1 LAYIF
6 HKSKLFKNTLHL
18 FGKFNILKLEYGI
31 VLFMKAMCFDGK
43 NMNYDE
49 NFPDP
54 KLDEVLVRVNLAGIC
69 GTDLEILD
77 GYMAYN
83 GILGHEFV
91 GIVEK
96 SENPKLVGKRVVGE
110 INAGCGK
117 CNYCEKGLD
126 RHCPNRTVLG
136 ILKRDGAFA
145 EFLSLPEKNLHLI
158 PDSITDEQAVFVEP
172 LAAAFEIKEQVML
185 QSQWSVA
192 VVGDGRLAQL
202 IIQVLK
208 LTCPNITCFGRHKSK
223 LESLINTGVK
233 IKIGIESSDEQSFD
247 LVVEATGSNSGF
259 ADTMKLIKPRGTVIL
274 KSTIA
279 SRENLDLTPAV
290 VNEITLV
297 GSRCGLFK
305 PAIDALSTGIVS
317 VDSMV
322 DSTFPLEKFS
332 EAIKH
337 AKKPD
342 TLKVFLKP

>member
-1 LAYIF
+1 
-6 HKSKLFKNTLHL
+6 
-18 FGKFNILKLEYGI
+18 
-31 VLFMKAMCFDGK
+31 MKATSFDGK
-43 NMNYDE
+43 QMTYNENYR
-49 NFPDP
+49 DP
-54 KLDEVLVRVNLAGIC
+54 KPGESLVRVSLAGIC

-83 GILGHEFV
+83 GVLGHEFV
-91 GIVEK
+91 GVVEK
-96 SENPKLVGKRVVGE
+96 SQNPDLIGKRVVGE
-110 INAGCGK
+110 INAGCNK
-117 CNYCEKGLD
+117 CDSCKKGMQ

-145 EFLSLPEKNLHLI
+145 EFLSLPEENLHVI
-158 PDSITDEQAVFVEP
+158 PDSVTDEQAVFVEP
-172 LAAAFEIKEQVML
+172 LAAAFEIKEQISL
-185 QSQWSVA
+185 NSDWKVA
-192 VVGDGRLAQL
+192 VVGDGRLAQM
-202 IIQVLK
+202 ICQVLK
-208 LTCPNITCFGRHKSK
+208 LSCPDVTCFGRHQNK
-223 LESLINTGVK
+223 LTNLEKFEIPT
-233 IKIGIESSDEQSFD
+233 KIGIDDSDYQSYD

-279 SRENLDLTPAV
+279 SRENLDLTPTV

-305 PAIDALSTGIVS
+305 PAIDALATGIIS
-317 VDSMV
+317 VDSMI

-332 EAIKH
+332 EAIEH